1 MIVPAPAQEP
11 APGLALAPA
20 QEPVHNRAPMTVEG
34 AAQVLVQALVQV
46 PALVPAQVDAI
57 QLVPKTV
64 QTIVPEVVLGHVLED
79 ATGVAMGVLAHAKAD
94 AARIAKMTA
103 RPSAYHLA
111 SQTVQKTAVERAS
124 FHAFLVVANLA
135 RTLAITPAEQLAG
148 SIVKLPATPL
158 VPAALPPAQITARVH
173 AAEVVLVALAFFGP
187 RIKDRGNS
195 KWKPF
200 FISHI
205 MLTLRRRYHISE
217 TCQS

>member
-1 MIVPAPAQEP
+1 M
-11 APGLALAPA
+11 
-20 QEPVHNRAPMTVEG
+20 
-34 AAQVLVQALVQV
+34 
-46 PALVPAQVDAI
+46 DAI

-64 QTIVPEVVLGHVLED
+64 QTIVPEGVLGHVLED

-135 RTLAITPAEQLAG
+135 ITLAITPAEQLAG